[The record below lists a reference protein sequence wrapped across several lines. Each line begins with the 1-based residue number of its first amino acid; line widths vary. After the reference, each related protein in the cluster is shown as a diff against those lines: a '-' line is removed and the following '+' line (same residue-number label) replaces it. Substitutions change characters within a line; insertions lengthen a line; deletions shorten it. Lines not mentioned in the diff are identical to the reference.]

1 MNDKKPK
8 KGYGFIYK
16 YTSPSGKS
24 YIGQT
29 VRSLSE
35 RAGHNGK
42 NYKGCSLF
50 FRAIQKYGL
59 KNFDVE
65 ILAEVPRK
73 QLNEQEKRYI
83 HLFNSL
89 APNGYNISAGGEQIG
104 PSKKARPIYQYS
116 SKDGSFLKKW
126 ENISEVCE
134 YYNTIPQVFEACLL
148 EKNYTAYNFCWS
160 YIKMEKYPINKRIV
174 NPQKKKIYCYSLDGK
189 LIKEYNSITEA
200 EKDTHLDRS
209 AIKRCCRKEIDSCGG
224 FKWRADEI
232 LLEKKYN
239 NHSKSITQIDPANNK
254 VIHVFP
260 SISSAARALGK
271 STSLLRR
278 VIDDESKTAY
288 GYKWKTAQGSTTKHS

>member
-50 FRAIQKYGL
+50 FSAIQKYGL

-73 QLNEQEKRYI
+73 HLNEQEKRYI

-89 APNGYNISAGGEQIG
+89 APNGYNISVGGEQIG

-134 YYNTIPQVFEACLL
+134 YYNIDQSKLKETLGG
-148 EKNYTAYNFCWS
+148 KNYILCNFYWS
-160 YIKMEKYPINKRIV
+160 YLKFNRFNLPRTIM
-174 NPQKKKIYCYSLDGK
+174 
-189 LIKEYNSITEA
+189 
-200 EKDTHLDRS
+200 
-209 AIKRCCRKEIDSCGG
+209 
-224 FKWRADEI
+224 
-232 LLEKKYN
+232 
-239 NHSKSITQIDPANNK
+239 QIDPTNNK

-288 GYKWKTAQGSTTKHS
+288 GYKWKTTQGSTTKHS

>member
-50 FRAIQKYGL
+50 FSAIQKYGL

-104 PSKKARPIYQYS
+104 SSKKARPIYQYS

-126 ENISEVCE
+126 ENISEVYK
-134 YYNTIPQVFEACLL
+134 YYNIDQSKLKEALGG
-148 EKNYTAYNFCWS
+148 KNCILCNSYWS
-160 YIKMEKYPINKRIV
+160 YLKFNRFNLPRTIM
-174 NPQKKKIYCYSLDGK
+174 
-189 LIKEYNSITEA
+189 
-200 EKDTHLDRS
+200 
-209 AIKRCCRKEIDSCGG
+209 
-224 FKWRADEI
+224 
-232 LLEKKYN
+232 
-239 NHSKSITQIDPANNK
+239 QIDPTNNK

-288 GYKWKTAQGSTTKHS
+288 GYKWKTTQGSTTKHS

>member
-29 VRSLSE
+29 IRSLNE

-50 FRAIQKYGL
+50 FRAIQKYGF

-65 ILAEVPRK
+65 ILVEVPRK
-73 QLNEQEKRYI
+73 QLNEQEKKYI

-89 APNGYNISAGGEQIG
+89 APNGYNISVGGEQIG

-126 ENISEVCE
+126 ENISAVCE
-134 YYNTIPQVFEACLL
+134 YYNIKRNVL
-148 EKNYTAYNFCWS
+148 EDVLGGKNYTICNSYWS
-160 YIKMEKYPINKRIV
+160 YLKFRRFNLPRSIV
-174 NPQKKKIYCYSLDGK
+174 
-189 LIKEYNSITEA
+189 
-200 EKDTHLDRS
+200 
-209 AIKRCCRKEIDSCGG
+209 
-224 FKWRADEI
+224 
-232 LLEKKYN
+232 
-239 NHSKSITQIDPANNK
+239 QIDPTNNK

-260 SISSAARALGK
+260 SISSAAHALGK
-271 STSLLRR
+271 STSFLRR

-288 GYKWKTAQGSTTKHS
+288 GYKWKTTQGSTTKYS